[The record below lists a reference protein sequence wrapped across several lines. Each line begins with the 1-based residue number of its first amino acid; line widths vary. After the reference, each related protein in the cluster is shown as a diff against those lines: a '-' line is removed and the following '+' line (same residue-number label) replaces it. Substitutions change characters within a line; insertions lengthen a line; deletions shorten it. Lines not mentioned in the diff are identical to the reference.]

1 MAMDKAQ
8 LARPWASFSLAIEHG
23 RLLPVLMVMGKAQPA
38 RLCASFSQPID
49 HGPWILQRSWS
60 KETVGHLKGDL

>member
-1 MAMDKAQ
+1 MAIDKAQ

-38 RLCASFSQPID
+38 RPCTSFNQAID
-49 HGPWILQRSWS
+49 HGPRILQRTWS
-60 KETVGHLKGDL
+60 KETVGD